1 MRRARYQIAEGTFH
15 LMICAGSLWL
25 LLGKPRPAS
34 HNLLTLYRLGLALEI
49 IFMDGPY
56 GVAFTCLLTR
66 SIPEY
71 WGLLTFVV
79 LLHHITVLPD
89 FVSAWLEWQA
99 HKAEKD
105 KVS

>member
-1 MRRARYQIAEGTFH
+1 M
-15 LMICAGSLWL
+15 
-25 LLGKPRPAS
+25 
-34 HNLLTLYRLGLALEI
+34 LTLYRLGLALEI
-49 IFMDGPY
+49 IFMGGPY